1 MSALFLK
8 IVNLSIT
15 ASWLILVI
23 ILIRPI
29 MKKVPKWI
37 QCALWVLVAV
47 RLVCPFSIESMFS
60 LIPSSEP
67 IPQNIEIESLPAQAT
82 NPMIEENLP
91 TTVPASVNSMQI
103 LITCLSYLWVFGIFV
118 MLGYAIFSF
127 VRLKRG
133 TRVFVEMGDNIRA
146 CDEVKSP
153 FILGVL
159 RPIIYL
165 PSSYEGETL
174 DYVLLHEKA
183 HLRRHDNLW
192 KPLGYVILAIYW
204 FNPLCWAAYILLCSD
219 IEMACDEKVV
229 RKLDREGKAAY
240 SQALLNCSFPQKRV
254 VVSPLGFGEVGV
266 KQRVKSVLNYRKP
279 TLAVIV
285 FGIAMVIMVAVLFL
299 TNPNSEK
306 GINQTTETD
315 TLVEGTESDFAED
328 MIEENVTDI
337 IEFKPSD
344 IQSLSDAAVVL
355 ENGDIYKIDNQD
367 ILKKLEAMFS
377 GAKEIKGVG
386 CPVSIPLY
394 LYREDGSAGLIYP
407 AMDGCNNFYADGS
420 YYAFETEDGM
430 SFWNM
435 IELKVHN
442 GEIQKEEVANV
453 SEEELYDEMVRVI
466 NTVGLDNAY
475 SWINTVD
482 FYQDAII
489 KLSADDSGRYQIY
502 GIVSRKYGNCGMLLN
517 DRIGDTDNW
526 NFEYL
531 PWYYSGAA
539 SDEPTLETDTEGNYV
554 FSYVYKYEDGAPVW
568 KEMTL
573 DCGYDTGHMELI
585 ERSLT

>member
-1 MSALFLK
+1 MSTLFLK

-67 IPQNIEIESLPAQAT
+67 IPQSIEMERLPAQIT
-82 NPMIEENLP
+82 NPVVGKNL
-91 TTVPASVNSMQI
+91 TTVVSASVNPMQI
-103 LITCLSYLWVFGIFV
+103 LITGLSYLWVLGIIV
-118 MLGYAIFSF
+118 MLGYAIFSYF
-127 VRLKRG
+127 RLKRV
-133 TRVFVEMGDNIRA
+133 TRVFIEMGDNIRA

-204 FNPLCWAAYILLCSD
+204 FNPLCWAAYILLCRD

-229 RKLDREGKAAY
+229 CELDKEGKAAY
-240 SQALLNCSFPQKRV
+240 SQALLNCSFPQKRI

-266 KQRVKSVLNYRKP
+266 KQRVKSILNYKKP
-279 TLAVIV
+279 TFAIIL
-285 FGIAMVIMVAVLFL
+285 FGIVMVIIVAVLFL

-306 GINQTTETD
+306 DIKQTSETD
-315 TLVEGTESDFAED
+315 SLVEGTEAEN
-328 MIEENVTDI
+328 MIEENVAHA

-344 IQSLSDAAVVL
+344 IQSLSEAAVVL

-367 ILKKLEAMFS
+367 ILKKLEAMFL

-386 CPVSIPLY
+386 CPISIPLY

-442 GEIQKEEVANV
+442 GQIQKEEVTNV
-453 SEEELYDEMVRVI
+453 SKEDLYDEMVRVI

-475 SWINTVD
+475 SWSNTVD
-482 FYQDAII
+482 FDQDAII
-489 KLSADDSGRYQIY
+489 ELAADDSGRYQIY

-517 DRIGDTDNW
+517 DRIGYRDNW

-539 SDEPTLETDTEGNYV
+539 SDEPTLESDTDGNFV
-554 FSYVYKYEDGAPVW
+554 FTYVYKYEDGAPVW

>member
-67 IPQNIEIESLPAQAT
+67 IPQSIEMERLPAQIT
-82 NPMIEENLP
+82 NPVVGKNL
-91 TTVPASVNSMQI
+91 TTVVSASVNPMQI
-103 LITCLSYLWVFGIFV
+103 LITGLSYLWVLGIIV
-118 MLGYAIFSF
+118 MLGYAIFSYF
-127 VRLKRG
+127 RLKRV
-133 TRVFVEMGDNIRA
+133 TRVFIEMGDNIRA

-204 FNPLCWAAYILLCSD
+204 FNPLCWAAYILLCRD

-229 RKLDREGKAAY
+229 CELDKEGKAAY
-240 SQALLNCSFPQKRV
+240 SQALLNCSFPQKRI

-266 KQRVKSVLNYRKP
+266 KQRVKSILNYKKP
-279 TLAVIV
+279 TFAIIL
-285 FGIAMVIMVAVLFL
+285 FGIVMVIIVAVLFL

-306 GINQTTETD
+306 DIKQTSETD
-315 TLVEGTESDFAED
+315 SLVEGTEAEN
-328 MIEENVTDI
+328 MIEENVAHS

-344 IQSLSDAAVVL
+344 IQSLSEAAVVL

-367 ILKKLEAMFS
+367 ILKKLEAMFL

-386 CPVSIPLY
+386 CPISIPLY

-442 GEIQKEEVANV
+442 GQIQKEEVTNV
-453 SEEELYDEMVRVI
+453 SKEDLYDEMVRVI

-475 SWINTVD
+475 SWSNTVD
-482 FYQDAII
+482 FDQDAII
-489 KLSADDSGRYQIY
+489 ELAADDSGRYQIY

-517 DRIGDTDNW
+517 DRIGYRDNW

-539 SDEPTLETDTEGNYV
+539 SDEPTLESDTDGNFV
-554 FSYVYKYEDGAPVW
+554 FTYVYKYEDGAPVW

>member
-8 IVNLSIT
+8 IMNLSIT
-15 ASWLILVI
+15 ASWLILAI

-37 QCALWVLVAV
+37 QCALWILVAV

-67 IPQNIEIESLPAQAT
+67 IPQSIEMERLPAQIT
-82 NPMIEENLP
+82 NPVVEKNL
-91 TTVPASVNSMQI
+91 TTVVSASVNPMQI
-103 LITCLSYLWVFGIFV
+103 LITGLSYLWVLGIIV
-118 MLGYAIFSF
+118 MLGYAIFSYF
-127 VRLKRG
+127 RLKRL
-133 TRVFVEMGDNIRA
+133 TRVLVEIGDNIRA

-159 RPIIYL
+159 KPVIYV
-165 PSSYEGETL
+165 PSGYEGETL

-192 KPLGYVILAIYW
+192 KPLGYVLLAIYW

-229 RKLDREGKAAY
+229 RELDREGKAAY
-240 SQALLNCSFPQKRV
+240 SQALLNCSFPQKRI

-279 TLAVIV
+279 SLVVIV
-285 FGIAMVIMVAVLFL
+285 FGIAMVIIVAVLFL

-306 GINQTTETD
+306 GINQTPETD
-315 TLVEGTESDFAED
+315 TLVEGTESDFAEN

-344 IQSLSDAAVVL
+344 IQSLSEAAVVL

-377 GAKEIKGVG
+377 GAKELKGVG

-394 LYREDGSAGLIYP
+394 LYREDGSVGLIYP

-442 GEIQKEEVANV
+442 GEIQKEEVTNV
-453 SEEELYDEMVRVI
+453 SEEDLYDEMVRVI

-475 SWINTVD
+475 SWSNTVD
-482 FYQDAII
+482 FDQDAII
-489 KLSADDSGRYQIY
+489 ELAADDSGRYQIY

-554 FSYVYKYEDGAPVW
+554 FSYVYKYEEGAPVW

>member
-91 TTVPASVNSMQI
+91 ITVPASVNSMQI
-103 LITCLSYLWVFGIFV
+103 LITCLSYLWVLGIIV

-127 VRLKRG
+127 VRLKRV

-204 FNPLCWAAYILLCSD
+204 FNPLCWAAYILLCRD

-229 RKLDREGKAAY
+229 CELDKEGKAAY
-240 SQALLNCSFPQKRV
+240 SQALLNCSFPQKRI

-266 KQRVKSVLNYRKP
+266 KQRVKSILNYKKP
-279 TLAVIV
+279 TFAIIL
-285 FGIAMVIMVAVLFL
+285 FGIVMVIIVAVLFL

-306 GINQTTETD
+306 DIKQTSETD
-315 TLVEGTESDFAED
+315 SLVEGTEAEN
-328 MIEENVTDI
+328 MIEENVAHA

-344 IQSLSDAAVVL
+344 IQSLSEAAVVL

-367 ILKKLEAMFS
+367 VLKKLEAMFS
-377 GAKEIKGVG
+377 GAKELKGVG

-394 LYREDGSAGLIYP
+394 LYREDGSVGLIYP

-442 GEIQKEEVANV
+442 GEIQKEEVTNV
-453 SEEELYDEMVRVI
+453 SEEDLYDEMVRVI

-475 SWINTVD
+475 SWSNTVD
-482 FYQDAII
+482 FDKDAII
-489 KLSADDSGRYQIY
+489 KLAADDSGRYQIY

-539 SDEPTLETDTEGNYV
+539 SDEPTLETDADGNFV

-585 ERSLT
+585 ERSLI

>member
-67 IPQNIEIESLPAQAT
+67 IPQSIEMERLPAQIT
-82 NPMIEENLP
+82 NPVVGKNL
-91 TTVPASVNSMQI
+91 TTVVSASVNPMQI
-103 LITCLSYLWVFGIFV
+103 LITGLSYLWVLGIIV
-118 MLGYAIFSF
+118 MLGYAIFSYF
-127 VRLKRG
+127 RLKRV
-133 TRVFVEMGDNIRA
+133 TRVFIEMGDNIRA
-146 CDEVKSP
+146 CDEVKFP

-204 FNPLCWAAYILLCSD
+204 FNPLCWAAYILLCRD

-229 RKLDREGKAAY
+229 CELDKEGKAAY
-240 SQALLNCSFPQKRV
+240 SQALLNCSFPQKRI

-266 KQRVKSVLNYRKP
+266 KQRVKSILNYKKP
-279 TLAVIV
+279 TFAIIL
-285 FGIAMVIMVAVLFL
+285 FGIVMVIIVAVLFL

-306 GINQTTETD
+306 DIKQTSETD
-315 TLVEGTESDFAED
+315 SLVEGTEAEN
-328 MIEENVTDI
+328 MIEENVAHA

-344 IQSLSDAAVVL
+344 IQSLSEAAVVL

-367 ILKKLEAMFS
+367 ILKKLEAMFL

-386 CPVSIPLY
+386 CPISIPLY

-442 GEIQKEEVANV
+442 GQIQKEEVTNV
-453 SEEELYDEMVRVI
+453 SKEDLYDEMVRVI

-475 SWINTVD
+475 SWSNTVD
-482 FYQDAII
+482 FDQDAII
-489 KLSADDSGRYQIY
+489 ELAADDSGRYQIY

-517 DRIGDTDNW
+517 DRIGYRDNW

-539 SDEPTLETDTEGNYV
+539 SDEPTLESDTDGNFV
-554 FSYVYKYEDGAPVW
+554 FTYVYKYEDGAPVW

>member
-1 MSALFLK
+1 
-8 IVNLSIT
+8 
-15 ASWLILVI
+15 
-23 ILIRPI
+23 
-29 MKKVPKWI
+29 
-37 QCALWVLVAV
+37 
-47 RLVCPFSIESMFS
+47 
-60 LIPSSEP
+60 
-67 IPQNIEIESLPAQAT
+67 
-82 NPMIEENLP
+82 
-91 TTVPASVNSMQI
+91 
-103 LITCLSYLWVFGIFV
+103 
-118 MLGYAIFSF
+118 
-127 VRLKRG
+127 
-133 TRVFVEMGDNIRA
+133 
-146 CDEVKSP
+146 
-153 FILGVL
+153 
-159 RPIIYL
+159 
-165 PSSYEGETL
+165 
-174 DYVLLHEKA
+174 
-183 HLRRHDNLW
+183 
-192 KPLGYVILAIYW
+192 
-204 FNPLCWAAYILLCSD
+204 
-219 IEMACDEKVV
+219 MACDEKVI
-229 RKLDREGKAAY
+229 RELDREGKAAY
-240 SQALLNCSFPQKRV
+240 SQALLNCSFSQKRI

-279 TLAVIV
+279 SLVVIV
-285 FGIAMVIMVAVLFL
+285 FGIAMVIIVAVLFL

-306 GINQTTETD
+306 GINQTPKTD

-344 IQSLSDAAVVL
+344 IQSLSEAAVVL

-420 YYAFETEDGM
+420 YYAFETEDRM

-442 GEIQKEEVANV
+442 GKIQKEEVTNV

-475 SWINTVD
+475 SWSNTVD
-482 FYQDAII
+482 FDQDAII
-489 KLSADDSGRYQIY
+489 KLAADDSGRYQIY

-539 SDEPTLETDTEGNYV
+539 SDEPTLETDADGNFV

-585 ERSLT
+585 ERSLI

>member
-91 TTVPASVNSMQI
+91 ITVPASVNSMQI
-103 LITCLSYLWVFGIFV
+103 LITCLSYLWVLGIIV

-127 VRLKRG
+127 VRLKRV

-204 FNPLCWAAYILLCSD
+204 FNPLCWAAYILLCRD

-229 RKLDREGKAAY
+229 CELDKEGKAAY
-240 SQALLNCSFPQKRV
+240 SQALLNCSFPQKRI

-266 KQRVKSVLNYRKP
+266 KQRVKSILNYKKP
-279 TLAVIV
+279 TFAIIL
-285 FGIAMVIMVAVLFL
+285 FGIVMVIIVAVLFL

-306 GINQTTETD
+306 DIKQTSETYS
-315 TLVEGTESDFAED
+315 LVEGTEAEN
-328 MIEENVTDI
+328 MIEENVAHA

-344 IQSLSDAAVVL
+344 IQSLSEAAVVL

-377 GAKEIKGVG
+377 GAKELKGVG

-394 LYREDGSAGLIYP
+394 LYREDGSVGLIYP

-442 GEIQKEEVANV
+442 GEIQKEEVTNV
-453 SEEELYDEMVRVI
+453 SEEDLYDEMVRVI
-466 NTVGLDNAY
+466 NTVDLDNAY
-475 SWINTVD
+475 SWSNTVD
-482 FYQDAII
+482 FDKDAII
-489 KLSADDSGRYQIY
+489 KLAADDSGRYQIY

-539 SDEPTLETDTEGNYV
+539 SDEPTLETDADGNCV

-585 ERSLT
+585 ERSLI

>member
-67 IPQNIEIESLPAQAT
+67 IPQSIEMERLPAQIT
-82 NPMIEENLP
+82 NPVVGKNL
-91 TTVPASVNSMQI
+91 TTVVSASVNPMQI
-103 LITCLSYLWVFGIFV
+103 LITGLSYLWVLGIIV
-118 MLGYAIFSF
+118 MLGYAIFSYF
-127 VRLKRG
+127 RLKRV
-133 TRVFVEMGDNIRA
+133 TRVFIEMGDNIRA

-204 FNPLCWAAYILLCSD
+204 FNPLCWAAYILLCRD

-229 RKLDREGKAAY
+229 CELDKEGKAAY
-240 SQALLNCSFPQKRV
+240 SQALLNCSFTQKRI

-266 KQRVKSVLNYRKP
+266 KQRVKSILNYKKP
-279 TLAVIV
+279 TFAIIL
-285 FGIAMVIMVAVLFL
+285 FGIVMVIIVAVLFL

-306 GINQTTETD
+306 DIKQTSETD
-315 TLVEGTESDFAED
+315 SLVEGTEAEN
-328 MIEENVTDI
+328 MIEENVAHA

-344 IQSLSDAAVVL
+344 IQSLSEAAVVL

-367 ILKKLEAMFS
+367 ILKKLEAMFL

-386 CPVSIPLY
+386 CPISIPLY

-442 GEIQKEEVANV
+442 GQIQKEEVTNV
-453 SEEELYDEMVRVI
+453 SKEDLYDEMVRVI

-475 SWINTVD
+475 SWSNTVD
-482 FYQDAII
+482 FDQDAII
-489 KLSADDSGRYQIY
+489 ELAADDSGRYQIY

-517 DRIGDTDNW
+517 DRIGYRDNW

-539 SDEPTLETDTEGNYV
+539 SDEPTLESDTDGNFV
-554 FSYVYKYEDGAPVW
+554 FTYVYKYEDGAPVW

>member
-8 IVNLSIT
+8 IMNLSIT
-15 ASWLILVI
+15 SSWLILAI

-37 QCALWVLVAV
+37 QCALWILVAV
-47 RLVCPFSIESMFS
+47 RLVCPFSIESVFS

-67 IPQNIEIESLPAQAT
+67 IPQSIETENISVQVI
-82 NPMIEENLP
+82 NPVVEKNLP
-91 TTVPASVNSMQI
+91 TVVSASVNPMQI
-103 LITCLSYLWVFGIFV
+103 LITGLSYLWVLGIIV
-118 MLGYAIFSF
+118 MLGYAIFSYF
-127 VRLKRG
+127 RLKRL
-133 TRVFVEMGDNIRA
+133 TRVFVEIGDGIRA

-153 FILGVL
+153 FILGAL
-159 RPIIYL
+159 KPIIYV
-165 PSSYEGETL
+165 PSCYEGETL
-174 DYVLLHEKA
+174 DYVILHEKA

-204 FNPLCWAAYILLCSD
+204 FNPLCWAAYILLCRD
-219 IEMACDEKVV
+219 IEMACDEKVI
-229 RKLDREGKAAY
+229 RELDKEGKAAY
-240 SQALLNCSFPQKRV
+240 SQALLNCSFPQKRM

-266 KQRVKSVLNYRKP
+266 KQRVKSVLNYKKP
-279 TLAVIV
+279 TFAVIV
-285 FGIAMVIMVAVLFL
+285 FGFVMVIIVAVLFL

-306 GINQTTETD
+306 GIKQTLEAD
-315 TLVEGTESDFAED
+315 SLVEDTESEAVED
-328 MIEENVTDI
+328 MVDENGVDA

-344 IQSLSDAAVVL
+344 IQSLSEAAVVL
-355 ENGDIYKIDNQD
+355 ENGDVYKIDNQD

-420 YYAFETEDGM
+420 YYAFETEDRM

-442 GEIQKEEVANV
+442 GEIQKEEVTNV

-475 SWINTVD
+475 SWSNTVD
-482 FYQDAII
+482 FDQDAII
-489 KLSADDSGRYQIY
+489 KLATDDSGRYQIY

-539 SDEPTLETDTEGNYV
+539 SDEPTLETDADGNFV
-554 FSYVYKYEDGAPVW
+554 FSYVYKYEDEAPVW

-585 ERSLT
+585 ERSLS

>member
-15 ASWLILVI
+15 ASWLILAI

-37 QCALWVLVAV
+37 QCALWILVAV

-67 IPQNIEIESLPAQAT
+67 IPQSIEMERLPAQIT
-82 NPMIEENLP
+82 NPVVEKNL
-91 TTVPASVNSMQI
+91 TTVVSASVNPMQI
-103 LITCLSYLWVFGIFV
+103 LITGLSYLWVLGIIV
-118 MLGYAIFSF
+118 MLGYAIFSYF
-127 VRLKRG
+127 RLKRL
-133 TRVFVEMGDNIRA
+133 TRVLVEIGDNIRA

-159 RPIIYL
+159 KPVIYV
-165 PSSYEGETL
+165 PSGYEGETL

-192 KPLGYVILAIYW
+192 KPLGYVLLAIYW

-229 RKLDREGKAAY
+229 RELDREGKAAY
-240 SQALLNCSFPQKRV
+240 SQALLNCSFPQKRI

-279 TLAVIV
+279 SLVVIV
-285 FGIAMVIMVAVLFL
+285 FGIAMVIIVAVLFL

-306 GINQTTETD
+306 GINQTPETD
-315 TLVEGTESDFAED
+315 TLVEGTESDFAEN

-344 IQSLSDAAVVL
+344 IQSLSEAAVVL

-377 GAKEIKGVG
+377 GAKELKGVG

-394 LYREDGSAGLIYP
+394 LYREDGSVGLIYP

-442 GEIQKEEVANV
+442 GEIQKEEVTNV
-453 SEEELYDEMVRVI
+453 SEEDLYDEMVRVI

-475 SWINTVD
+475 SWSNTVD
-482 FYQDAII
+482 FDQDAII
-489 KLSADDSGRYQIY
+489 ELAADDSGRYQIY

-517 DRIGDTDNW
+517 AKIGDTDNW

-539 SDEPTLETDTEGNYV
+539 SDKPTLETDADENFV

>member
-67 IPQNIEIESLPAQAT
+67 IPQSIEMERLPAQIT
-82 NPMIEENLP
+82 NPVVGKNL
-91 TTVPASVNSMQI
+91 TTVVSASVNPMQI
-103 LITCLSYLWVFGIFV
+103 LITGLSYLWVLGIIV
-118 MLGYAIFSF
+118 MLGYAIFSYF
-127 VRLKRG
+127 RLKRV
-133 TRVFVEMGDNIRA
+133 TRVFIEMGDNIRA

-204 FNPLCWAAYILLCSD
+204 FNPLCWAAYILLCRD

-229 RKLDREGKAAY
+229 CELDKEGKAAY
-240 SQALLNCSFPQKRV
+240 SQALLNCSFPQKRI

-266 KQRVKSVLNYRKP
+266 KQRVKSILNYKKP
-279 TLAVIV
+279 TFAIIL
-285 FGIAMVIMVAVLFL
+285 FGIVMVIIVAVLFL

-306 GINQTTETD
+306 DIKQTSETD
-315 TLVEGTESDFAED
+315 SLVEGTEAEN
-328 MIEENVTDI
+328 MIEENVAHA

-344 IQSLSDAAVVL
+344 IQSLSEAAVVL

-367 ILKKLEAMFS
+367 ILKKLEAMFL

-386 CPVSIPLY
+386 CPISIPLY

-442 GEIQKEEVANV
+442 GQIQKEEVTNV
-453 SEEELYDEMVRVI
+453 SKEDLYDEMVRVI

-475 SWINTVD
+475 SWSNTVD
-482 FYQDAII
+482 FDQDAII
-489 KLSADDSGRYQIY
+489 ELAADDSGRYQIY

-517 DRIGDTDNW
+517 DRIGYRDNW

-531 PWYYSGAA
+531 PWYYSGAT
-539 SDEPTLETDTEGNYV
+539 SDEPTLESDTDGNFV
-554 FSYVYKYEDGAPVW
+554 FTYVYKYEDGAPVW

>member
-67 IPQNIEIESLPAQAT
+67 IPQSIEMERLPAQIT
-82 NPMIEENLP
+82 NPVVGKNL
-91 TTVPASVNSMQI
+91 TTVVSASVNPMQI
-103 LITCLSYLWVFGIFV
+103 LITGLSYLWVLGIIV
-118 MLGYAIFSF
+118 MLGYAIFSYF
-127 VRLKRG
+127 RLKRV
-133 TRVFVEMGDNIRA
+133 TRVFIEMGDNIRA

-204 FNPLCWAAYILLCSD
+204 FNPLCWAAYILLCRD

-229 RKLDREGKAAY
+229 CELDKEGKAAY
-240 SQALLNCSFPQKRV
+240 SQALLNCSFPQKRI

-266 KQRVKSVLNYRKP
+266 KQRVKSILNYKKP
-279 TLAVIV
+279 TFAIIL
-285 FGIAMVIMVAVLFL
+285 FGIVMVIIVAVLFL

-306 GINQTTETD
+306 DIKQTSETD
-315 TLVEGTESDFAED
+315 SLVEGTEAEN
-328 MIEENVTDI
+328 MIEENVAHA

-344 IQSLSDAAVVL
+344 IQSLSEAAVVL

-367 ILKKLEAMFS
+367 ILKKLEAMFL

-386 CPVSIPLY
+386 CPISIPLY

-442 GEIQKEEVANV
+442 GQIQKEEVTNV
-453 SEEELYDEMVRVI
+453 SKEDLYDEMVRVI

-475 SWINTVD
+475 SWSNTVD
-482 FYQDAII
+482 FDQDAII
-489 KLSADDSGRYQIY
+489 ELAADDSGRYQIY

-517 DRIGDTDNW
+517 DRIGYRDNW

-539 SDEPTLETDTEGNYV
+539 SDEPTLESDTDGNFV
-554 FSYVYKYEDGAPVW
+554 FTYVYKYEDGAPVW

>member
-67 IPQNIEIESLPAQAT
+67 IPQSIEMERLPAQIT
-82 NPMIEENLP
+82 NPVVGKNL
-91 TTVPASVNSMQI
+91 TTVVSASVNPMQI
-103 LITCLSYLWVFGIFV
+103 LITGLSYLWVLGIIV
-118 MLGYAIFSF
+118 MLGYAIFSYF
-127 VRLKRG
+127 RLKRV

-204 FNPLCWAAYILLCSD
+204 FNPLCWAAYILLCRD

-229 RKLDREGKAAY
+229 CELDKEGKAAY
-240 SQALLNCSFPQKRV
+240 SQALLNCSFPQKRI

-266 KQRVKSVLNYRKP
+266 KQRVKSILNYKKP
-279 TLAVIV
+279 TFAIIL
-285 FGIAMVIMVAVLFL
+285 FGIVMVIIVAVLFL

-306 GINQTTETD
+306 DIKQTSETD
-315 TLVEGTESDFAED
+315 SLVEGTEAEN
-328 MIEENVTDI
+328 MIEENVAHA

-344 IQSLSDAAVVL
+344 IQSLSEAAVVL

-367 ILKKLEAMFS
+367 ILKKLEAMFL

-386 CPVSIPLY
+386 CPISIPLY

-442 GEIQKEEVANV
+442 GQIQKEEVTNV
-453 SEEELYDEMVRVI
+453 SKEDLYDEMVRVI

-475 SWINTVD
+475 SWSNTVD
-482 FYQDAII
+482 FDQDAII
-489 KLSADDSGRYQIY
+489 ELAADDSGRYQIY

-517 DRIGDTDNW
+517 DRIGYRDNW

-539 SDEPTLETDTEGNYV
+539 SDEPTLESDTDGNFV
-554 FSYVYKYEDGAPVW
+554 FTYVYKYEDGAPVW